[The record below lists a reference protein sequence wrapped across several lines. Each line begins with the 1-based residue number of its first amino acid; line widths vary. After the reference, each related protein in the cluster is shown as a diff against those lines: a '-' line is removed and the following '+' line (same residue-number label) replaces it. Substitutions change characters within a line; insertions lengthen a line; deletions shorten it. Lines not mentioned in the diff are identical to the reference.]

1 MDTELVRTNKMWL
14 SRLLRWSVL
23 GICWTSYI
31 FYRGCVI
38 GQIKYDREKGK
49 LIIQPRNIWTKRI
62 ALCLKIIAFS
72 LNYFGIPY
80 FSIAFILFLPMEISK
95 TMFSAPKFFEILM
108 SSVIVQLSIINSIRL
123 CYWMS
128 SLPWNRSF
136 VGLVNDVIDITN
148 LMESTVGP
156 LYLEG
161 IFLLILHTFQFG
173 LTMLQ
178 IVGYSQMQF
187 HIFSLYNL
195 LLELFFNIFV
205 VYQLLLLSWIATLN
219 RFLKIYLQDRKQIK
233 RQRLKVIKL
242 FRLYSRI
249 SNVHTSIHVIWLPV
263 IGMLFS
269 DILLLV
275 SSSAFIIRSI
285 IFKHW
290 ITNVI
295 LDRKY
300 WMAAL
305 GAQSSF
311 LRILFIGL
319 GNDQLALLQCFIRLQ
334 LLVIDL
340 CYSTHDQQDQNFV
353 WDVKTLQIC
362 FDLQLRVQPIR
373 NRIMSVHQECGCPF
387 VLDFFFCILIN
398 ALCCAQYGMSFKV
411 HSLIF
416 SDVIS

>member
-1 MDTELVRTNKMWL
+1 MWQ

-38 GQIKYDREKGK
+38 GQIKFDTEKKK

-80 FSIAFILFLPMEISK
+80 FSIAFVLFLPKELSK
-95 TMFSAPKFFEILM
+95 TMFSAPKFFEILL
-108 SSVIVQLSIINSIRL
+108 SSVIMQLSIINTIRL

-128 SLPWNRSF
+128 SPPWNRSF
-136 VGLVNDVIDITN
+136 VGLVNDVIDITK
-148 LMESTVGP
+148 LMEDTVGP

-161 IFLLILHTFQFG
+161 ISLLILHTFQIG
-173 LTMLQ
+173 LTILQ
-178 IVGYSQMQF
+178 IVGYTRMQF

-195 LLELFFNIFV
+195 LLELFFNLFV
-205 VYQLLLLSWIATLN
+205 VYQLLLLSWIAAFN
-219 RFLKIYLQDRKQIK
+219 RFLKIYLQERKLTE
-233 RQRLKVIKL
+233 RHGLKILQL

-249 SNVHTSIHVIWLPV
+249 SNVHRNIQLIWLPV

-275 SSSAFIIRSI
+275 SSWAFIIKSI
-285 IFKHW
+285 IFNRW
-290 ITNVI
+290 ITNES

-300 WMAAL
+300 WIAAL
-305 GAQSSF
+305 GAQASF
-311 LRILFIGL
+311 LRILIIGL
-319 GNDQLALLQCFIRLQ
+319 GNDQLALLQCFLRLQ

-340 CYSTHDQQDQNFV
+340 SYLTHDQQDQNFD
-353 WDVKTLQIC
+353 WDVKTLQCC

-373 NRIMSVHQECGCPF
+373 NRIISVYQECGCPF
-387 VLDFFFCILIN
+387 VLDLFFCTLIN
-398 ALCCAQYGMSFKV
+398 ALCCAQYGMSFDI

-416 SDVIS
+416 SDVIK